1 MQLLRT
7 GELSSRF
14 EQHLEWATEVDIAV
28 AWVTSCDAVA
38 ALIESATD
46 TKVRIAV
53 GLSGNATEPSAL
65 KSLAGAQG
73 VKLRI
78 VEPPSNGIF
87 HWKYYCF
94 RRDDEARCW
103 VGSANLTRAGFHC
116 NEEVVHEFDAGQAET
131 RQWFEDL
138 WRTLDRDPAEAIQ
151 NYCKDY
157 EPPARGTSVHTS
169 PADEPHLPE
178 PEFARWHWSDFV
190 HGLRARDEYCH
201 HARHRR
207 PFPRHVFGGKT
218 PWDVFGETKSYLHTI
233 AVGRSVTRRR
243 DWRHLS
249 SWDSNILLGRNDDQG
264 VWGLLGNMT
273 GAGRVMHA
281 FNHERNGERDVIR
294 IRARIRAQ
302 LEHVIEARDDEVV
315 ERAQD
320 AVRNIMKIRGFSYGT
335 ATRLLCLA
343 RPDRLVSVNTES
355 ESHIKKYFGRTL
367 AIRDEARFADRY
379 AEFLRWLY
387 GQAWFN
393 QEPAT
398 GVELEIW
405 SCRAAL
411 LDAYFYAGLNDN
423 VPRQRRG
430 SC

>member
-14 EQHLEWATEVDIAV
+14 EQHLKWATEVDIAV

-38 ALIESATD
+38 ALIESAAD
-46 TKVRIAV
+46 TRVRIAV

-65 KSLAGAQG
+65 ESLAGAQG
-73 VKLRI
+73 VELRI
-78 VEPPSNGIF
+78 VEPPRNGIF

-94 RRDDEARCW
+94 RRDGEARCW

-116 NEEVVHEFDAGQAET
+116 NEEVVHEFDAGEAET
-131 RQWFEDL
+131 RQWYEDL
-138 WRTLDRDPAEAIQ
+138 WRTLDRDPAKAIVR
-151 NYCKDY
+151 YCEDY
-157 EPPARGTSVHTS
+157 EPPERGPSMHTS
-169 PADEPHLPE
+169 PADKPPLPE
-178 PEFARWHWSDFV
+178 PEFARWQWADFV

-218 PWDVFGETKSYLHTI
+218 PWDVFGETQSYLHTI
-233 AVGRSVTRRR
+233 AVGRSVARRR
-243 DWRHLS
+243 DWTHLS

-273 GAGRVMHA
+273 GAGRVKCA
-281 FNHERNGERDVIR
+281 FNHERNGEREVIR

-320 AVRNIMKIRGFSYGT
+320 AVRNIMEIRGFSYGT

-343 RPDRLVSVNTES
+343 RPDRLVSVNGES
-355 ESHIKKYFGRTL
+355 KNRIRQYFGHTL
-367 AIRDEARFADRY
+367 AIGDGERFANRY
-379 AEFLRWLY
+379 AEFLHWLY
-387 GQAWFN
+387 DQAWFN
-393 QEPAT
+393 QEPAA
-398 GVELEIW
+398 GVEREIW

-423 VPRQRRG
+423 VP
-430 SC
+430 